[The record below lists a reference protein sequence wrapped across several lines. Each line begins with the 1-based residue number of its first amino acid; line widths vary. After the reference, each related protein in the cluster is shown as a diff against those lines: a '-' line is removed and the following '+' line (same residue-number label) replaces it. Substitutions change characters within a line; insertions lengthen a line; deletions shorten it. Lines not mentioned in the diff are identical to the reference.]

1 MEYYIGLD
9 IGSASVGWAV
19 CDESYN
25 LCKYKKKD
33 MWGIRLFEIAKT
45 ADVRRTNRAN
55 RRRRERKKQRIDLLQ
70 EIFADEMAKVDESFF
85 IRLNESRLQKE
96 DKSVDSIY
104 TLFNDENYKDI
115 DFYKEYPTLYH
126 LRKDLIESNKEFDVR
141 LVYLALHHIIKN
153 RGHFLIEGNMESVK
167 DFFGIFNELLAYL
180 TDEFNVNVYIEESK
194 KLKFRDILKNKNI
207 AKSTKVKDLTA
218 LFEMS
223 EIPEDKISL
232 KEKKSILKEI
242 CKLIVGN
249 KGNIAKIFSKDKEEL
264 KFSSFSFAEG
274 NYEETIR
281 PKLDEELLDKAYLI
295 DLIKLIYDWKI
306 LDDILN
312 DEKYISFSKVKAY
325 ENHGKELDD
334 FRYLLLKYC
343 DKSIY
348 NDFFNTAIDDKKP
361 SYSSYIGAVKKNGK
375 KFKLKQCSREDFIKR
390 LKQILDDIKDNIK
403 TEDIDIFTSLIKKL
417 DDDEIFLLQ
426 RNKDNGVIPHQVH
439 EIELNKILENAS
451 KYLTF
456 LSAKDEENISN
467 IDKIKSLFKFRIPYF
482 VGPLSDRH
490 RDKGSNTWMV
500 RKEDGRI
507 YPWNFEKMVDLEKSN
522 EAFIR
527 RMTNK
532 CTYLVGEDVIAK
544 NSLLYS
550 KFMVLNE
557 LNNLKIRGNKISVEL
572 KQQIFKDLF
581 ENYNK
586 ITGRKLL
593 EYLRKDMPEIEKE
606 DLSGFDIDFKTTLS
620 SYLDFK
626 KSVFGNKIE
635 DKNIKNIIENI
646 IKWLT
651 IYGADKEMLKNI
663 VGKEY
668 KDIISTDELN
678 AISKLSY
685 NGWGNFSERF
695 LKGIIGVDK
704 ESGESFSIIEALWCT
719 NNNLMQLL
727 SNNFTFT
734 EEIEKINREKMGEIK
749 SISYDNILKNSY
761 ASPSVKRS
769 IWQSIEIV
777 EEIKKIMGTEPT
789 KIFLEM
795 ARGEEENKKG
805 KRTISKKE
813 YLKALY
819 QNCEKDI
826 RDSFLKEIEDIDES
840 KFNSRKLFLYYTQMG
855 KCMYTGV
862 DIDLEELM
870 HGNGKW
876 DKDHIYPKSK
886 IKDDSIDNFVLV
898 YKPENND
905 KGDKVLDPGIQARMQ
920 GFWRMLL
927 SKGFISKKKYDRL
940 MKTGDFTEEE
950 LAGFINRQLVE
961 TRQASKVLA
970 DIFKSIY
977 RNSELIYV
985 KANLVSD
992 FRHNNI
998 NMLKSRRINDYH
1010 HAKDAYLNIVVGN
1023 VYNAKFT
1030 SNPIKWLKENKNVN
1044 YNINK
1049 IFEYD
1054 VYKGNKKV
1062 WDADK
1067 SKGSISVVRTV
1078 MKGNNILYT
1087 ERTYEE
1093 KGELF
1098 DATIQKKSKNASIP
1112 LKTDLDIRKYGGYNS
1127 PTSSYFSL
1135 IEFKDGKGE
1144 KIRNIIAVPLYV
1156 ANMMEHNDRAFIDY
1170 CENVKG
1176 IKDVKVLIEK
1186 IKKNTLLIVDGFPLR
1201 IRGEKEKQNVLK
1213 LNMQLKLEYKYE
1225 EIIRKIEKYLAK
1237 KLDYEISEK
1246 VDKITSQD
1254 MDILYDLLLNKF
1266 NTIYKK
1272 RPANQYEKL
1281 CKAKDKFVSDLS
1293 LVDKMKCINNIL
1305 NMLRC
1310 DATTTADLSMIDLGR
1325 NAGNIAYNKNTLG
1338 KSKVLMVNQSV
1349 TGLFETRIKL

>member
-104 TLFNDENYKDI
+104 TLFNDKNYKDI

-167 DFFGIFNELLAYL
+167 DFFGVFNELLVYL
-180 TDEFNVNVYIEESK
+180 TDEFNINVYIEESK
-194 KLKFRDILKNKNI
+194 KSEFRDILKNKNI
-207 AKSTKVKDLTA
+207 AKSTKVKYLIA

-264 KFSSFSFAEG
+264 ELASFSFAEA

-281 PKLDEELLDKAYLI
+281 PKLYEELLDKAYLI

-361 SYSSYIGAVKKNGK
+361 SYSSYVGAVKKNGK

-439 EIELNKILENAS
+439 EMELNKILENAS

-572 KQQIFKDLF
+572 K
-581 ENYNK
+581 
-586 ITGRKLL
+586 
-593 EYLRKDMPEIEKE
+593 
-606 DLSGFDIDFKTTLS
+606 
-620 SYLDFK
+620 
-626 KSVFGNKIE
+626 
-635 DKNIKNIIENI
+635 
-646 IKWLT
+646 
-651 IYGADKEMLKNI
+651 
-663 VGKEY
+663 
-668 KDIISTDELN
+668 
-678 AISKLSY
+678 
-685 NGWGNFSERF
+685 
-695 LKGIIGVDK
+695 
-704 ESGESFSIIEALWCT
+704 
-719 NNNLMQLL
+719 
-727 SNNFTFT
+727 
-734 EEIEKINREKMGEIK
+734 
-749 SISYDNILKNSY
+749 
-761 ASPSVKRS
+761 
-769 IWQSIEIV
+769 
-777 EEIKKIMGTEPT
+777 
-789 KIFLEM
+789 
-795 ARGEEENKKG
+795 
-805 KRTISKKE
+805 
-813 YLKALY
+813 
-819 QNCEKDI
+819 
-826 RDSFLKEIEDIDES
+826 
-840 KFNSRKLFLYYTQMG
+840 
-855 KCMYTGV
+855 
-862 DIDLEELM
+862 
-870 HGNGKW
+870 
-876 DKDHIYPKSK
+876 
-886 IKDDSIDNFVLV
+886 
-898 YKPENND
+898 
-905 KGDKVLDPGIQARMQ
+905 
-920 GFWRMLL
+920 
-927 SKGFISKKKYDRL
+927 
-940 MKTGDFTEEE
+940 
-950 LAGFINRQLVE
+950 
-961 TRQASKVLA
+961 
-970 DIFKSIY
+970 
-977 RNSELIYV
+977 
-985 KANLVSD
+985 
-992 FRHNNI
+992 
-998 NMLKSRRINDYH
+998 
-1010 HAKDAYLNIVVGN
+1010 
-1023 VYNAKFT
+1023 
-1030 SNPIKWLKENKNVN
+1030 
-1044 YNINK
+1044 
-1049 IFEYD
+1049 
-1054 VYKGNKKV
+1054 
-1062 WDADK
+1062 
-1067 SKGSISVVRTV
+1067 
-1078 MKGNNILYT
+1078 
-1087 ERTYEE
+1087 
-1093 KGELF
+1093 
-1098 DATIQKKSKNASIP
+1098 
-1112 LKTDLDIRKYGGYNS
+1112 
-1127 PTSSYFSL
+1127 
-1135 IEFKDGKGE
+1135 
-1144 KIRNIIAVPLYV
+1144 
-1156 ANMMEHNDRAFIDY
+1156 
-1170 CENVKG
+1170 
-1176 IKDVKVLIEK
+1176 
-1186 IKKNTLLIVDGFPLR
+1186 
-1201 IRGEKEKQNVLK
+1201 
-1213 LNMQLKLEYKYE
+1213 
-1225 EIIRKIEKYLAK
+1225 
-1237 KLDYEISEK
+1237 
-1246 VDKITSQD
+1246 
-1254 MDILYDLLLNKF
+1254 
-1266 NTIYKK
+1266 
-1272 RPANQYEKL
+1272 
-1281 CKAKDKFVSDLS
+1281 
-1293 LVDKMKCINNIL
+1293 
-1305 NMLRC
+1305 
-1310 DATTTADLSMIDLGR
+1310 
-1325 NAGNIAYNKNTLG
+1325 
-1338 KSKVLMVNQSV
+1338 
-1349 TGLFETRIKL
+1349 